1 MREHVRANGY
11 GARHYKETVKYAEVG
26 RHLIT
31 YRRNYE
37 NAVLLHSTD
46 SLCSMKWI

>member
-37 NAVLLHSTD
+37 NAVLCYTAQIH
-46 SLCSMKWI
+46 CVP